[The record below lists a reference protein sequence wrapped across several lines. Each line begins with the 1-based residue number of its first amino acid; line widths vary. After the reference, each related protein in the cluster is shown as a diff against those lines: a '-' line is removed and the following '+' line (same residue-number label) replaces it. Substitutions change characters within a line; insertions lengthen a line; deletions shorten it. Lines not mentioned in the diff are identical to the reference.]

1 MNNSLPKSVDLPT
14 REPASPETVGLPPTS
29 LPGNAAGDL
38 PQRIGDFTILRI
50 LGEGG
55 MGTVYLAE
63 DVRLGRKAA
72 IKTMKLALATKPEN
86 RVRFVR
92 EARAAAAVEY
102 DNIVPVWQVG
112 EAADGSPFIA
122 MPFLHG
128 EMLDARLKR
137 EPIQPLGVILKV
149 AREVSDGLAAAH
161 ARGLIHRDIKPGNV
175 WIEGDPESKDL
186 ARQVRRCKILDFG
199 LARSVENED
208 VQVSASGTILGTPA
222 FMAPEQASGEK
233 VDHRADLFSL
243 GVMLYRMSTGRLPFA
258 GPNPMAVLTALATV
272 TPPPTRTLNRN
283 LPRALSDLIDRLLSK
298 NPARRP
304 QSAEEVAAAVR
315 QIAANLSGDTVLIES
330 ETAPRPR
337 AKAWRGRTPLLVALA
352 LLVLAPLGWWLATVI
367 LRVETENGTLVVEIN
382 DAETEARIRDGKL
395 ILTGPDDKV
404 LYTLSPSEHDKK
416 IDTGPYKIRVEG
428 ADGLTLDVPEF
439 TLKKGD
445 MVTVRVT
452 MDPKSSAKNLDPD
465 RKAADWVLSI
475 GGVVRVN
482 NQERD
487 IKTAADL
494 PPGAFQLT
502 AALLLDNKHVSDAG
516 LGHFKD
522 CKSLTVLNLDS
533 TKVSDAGLAYFKD
546 CKNLTALHL
555 RQTQVSDVGMAY
567 FKDCKNLTVLYLG
580 NTQVSDEG
588 MAYFKDCKNLTIL
601 DLSRTRVSDAGL
613 SRFEGCK
620 NLGFLYLD
628 NTQVS
633 DAGLDYFKDYKN
645 LTELGLSHTEVSD
658 AGLAHF
664 RDCKNLTSL
673 DLGNT
678 QVSDAGLAYF
688 KDCKNLTILFL
699 GNTQVSDA
707 GLVHFKDCKNL
718 TLLALDSTQVS
729 DAGLVHF
736 QGCKNLG
743 LLYLNNTQASDA
755 GLDYFKD
762 CKNLTYL
769 NLQKTKVTRAKVEE
783 LKKALP
789 RCKIEWYGGVIEPG
803 KK

>member
-1 MNNSLPKSVDLPT
+1 MNNTQPEPVEPRAQDPT
-14 REPASPETVGLPPTS
+14 SPETLGCPESAPS
-29 LPGNAAGDL
+29 GERANDIPH
-38 PQRIGDFTILRI
+38 RIGDFTIVRI

-72 IKTMKLALATKPEN
+72 IKTMKLALAAKPEN
-86 RVRFVR
+86 RMRFVR
-92 EARAAAAVEY
+92 EARAAAAVEH

-122 MPFLHG
+122 MPFLLG
-128 EMLDARLKR
+128 EMLDARLQR

-149 AREVSDGLAAAH
+149 AREVAEGLAAAH
-161 ARGLIHRDIKPGNV
+161 VRGLIHRDIKPGNV
-175 WIEGDPESKDL
+175 WIEGDPEAKDL

-199 LARSVENED
+199 LARSIENED
-208 VQVSASGTILGTPA
+208 VQISASGTILGTPA
-222 FMAPEQASGEK
+222 FMAPEQASGDQ

-272 TPPPTRTLNRN
+272 TPPPARTLNRN

-315 QIAANLSGDTVLIES
+315 QIAANLSGETGLVES
-330 ETAPRPR
+330 VPALRPR
-337 AKAWRGRTPLLVALA
+337 TKAWRDRTPLLVALG
-352 LLVLAPLGWWLATVI
+352 LLVLVPLGWWLATVV

-382 DAETEARIRDGKL
+382 DAETEARIQGGKL
-395 ILTGPDDKV
+395 VLTGPDDKV
-404 LYTLSPSEHDKK
+404 RYTLSPSEGDKK
-416 IDTGPYKIRVEG
+416 IEAGRYKVRVEG
-428 ADGLTLDVPEF
+428 AGGLTLDVPEF

-445 MVTVRVT
+445 KVTVRVT
-452 MDPKSSAKNLDPD
+452 MDPESAAKHPDPD
-465 RKAADWVLSI
+465 RQAADWVLSI

-482 NQERD
+482 NQEAD
-487 IKTAADL
+487 IKAAADL
-494 PPGAFQLT
+494 PPGAFLLT

-567 FKDCKNLTVLYLG
+567 FKDCKNLTSLYLG
-580 NTQVSDEG
+580 NTQVSDAG
-588 MAYFKDCKNLTIL
+588 LAYFKDCKNLTSL
-601 DLSRTRVSDAGL
+601 DLSRTRVSDAGLSRFEGCKNLGFLYLDNTEVSDAGLDFFKDYKNLTELGLSHTEVSDAGMAHFKDCKNLMHLDLGNTQVGDAGLAYFKDCRNLTLLFLGNTQVSDAGLVHFKDCKDLTLLALDSTQVGDAGL

-633 DAGLDYFKDYKN
+633 DAGLDYFKD
-645 LTELGLSHTEVSD
+645 
-658 AGLAHF
+658 
-664 RDCKNLTSL
+664 
-673 DLGNT
+673 
-678 QVSDAGLAYF
+678 
-688 KDCKNLTILFL
+688 
-699 GNTQVSDA
+699 
-707 GLVHFKDCKNL
+707 
-718 TLLALDSTQVS
+718 
-729 DAGLVHF
+729 
-736 QGCKNLG
+736 
-743 LLYLNNTQASDA
+743 
-755 GLDYFKD
+755 

-769 NLQKTKVTRAKVEE
+769 TLQKTKVTRAKVEE

-789 RCKIEWYGGVIEPG
+789 RCKIELHG
-803 KK
+803 K